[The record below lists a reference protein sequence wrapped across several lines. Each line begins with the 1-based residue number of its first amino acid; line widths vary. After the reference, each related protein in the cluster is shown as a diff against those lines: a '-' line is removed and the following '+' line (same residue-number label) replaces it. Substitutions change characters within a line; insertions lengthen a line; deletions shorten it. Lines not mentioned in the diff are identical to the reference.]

1 MSVLCTKLGYSVYV
15 HVANVFILNYA
26 IAYERQLRSTPDVFR
41 NDLKVTPDLSGWRA
55 YEFFP
60 GRTPAKVRRNLKI
73 PLLLIN
79 AQRYSTVELGRRSF
93 QRVGFDIDLIINR
106 NIREC
111 RWILYFNREV

>member
-1 MSVLCTKLGYSVYV
+1 MYKSHVSVLCTKRGYSVYV

-26 IAYERQLRSTPDVFR
+26 IAYERQLRSTPGIPDVFR
-41 NDLKVTPDLSGWRA
+41 NHIEVTPDLSGWRA

-93 QRVGFDIDLIINR
+93 QLVGFDIDLIINR

-111 RWILYFNREV
+111 